1 MNYRHAYHAGNH
13 ADVLKHA
20 VLARVVDYLAQKD
33 KPFAVLDAH
42 AGIGAYDLEGLEANK
57 TSEWHAGI
65 ELLAEPFAPEVE
77 SVLASYRRCVATLNP
92 KGGLRF
98 YPGSPEIIL
107 QLLRDS
113 DRLLANELHPADAE
127 TLRQNYLGEPKLVV
141 LQQDALQAVKS
152 QLPFKVRRG
161 LVLIDPPYEA
171 KGEAA
176 RAVRMLAQGHQRFPT
191 GIIIIWY
198 PVTTDDFVDRLLA
211 DVTGLGIGNIL
222 HAELRVKTTH
232 EASGLS
238 GSGLLILNP
247 PFMLEAELKLLMPA
261 LAERLGV
268 QGLGRSEVSW
278 LTPAKG

>member
-1 MNYRHAYHAGNH
+1 
-13 ADVLKHA
+13 

-57 TSEWHAGI
+57 TSEWQAGI

-127 TLRQNYLGEPKLVV
+127 TLRQNYLGEPRFVV

-152 QLPFKVRRG
+152 QLPFKERRG

-171 KGEAA
+171 KDEAA

-198 PVTTDDFVDRLLA
+198 PVTTDDFVDQMLA
-211 DVTGLGIGNIL
+211 DATGLGIGNIL

-268 QGLGRSEVSW
+268 QGLGWSEVSW